1 MDFSRKYRITKTK
14 EFAEVYNLGKWFN
27 SPLIDVSVKSN
38 TLGITRLGLSVSK
51 SVGSAH
57 KRNLIKRRLRSL
69 FISTHN
75 IQKGWDIVV
84 IPKKESLETD
94 FKLFRKTFI
103 NSLQYLSVIPITT
116 TNSEDLNEK

>member
-1 MDFSRKYRITKTK
+1 MNFSRKYRITKTK
-14 EFAEVYNLGKWFN
+14 EFIEVYNLGNWFN

-51 SVGSAH
+51 SVGSAY
-57 KRNLIKRRLRSL
+57 KRNLVKRRLRSL
-69 FISTHN
+69 FISTNN

-116 TNSEDLNEK
+116 INSEDLNEK

>member
-1 MDFSRKYRITKTK
+1 MNFSRKYRITKTK
-14 EFAEVYNLGKWFN
+14 EFIEVYNLGNWFN

-51 SVGSAH
+51 SVGSAY
-57 KRNLIKRRLRSL
+57 KRNLVKRRLRSL
-69 FISTHN
+69 FISTNN

>member
-1 MDFSRKYRITKTK
+1 MG
-14 EFAEVYNLGKWFN
+14 NWFN

-51 SVGSAH
+51 SVGSAY
-57 KRNLIKRRLRSL
+57 KRNLVKRRLRSL
-69 FISTHN
+69 FISTNN

-116 TNSEDLNEK
+116 INSEDLNEK

>member
-1 MDFSRKYRITKTK
+1 LNFSRKYRITKTK
-14 EFAEVYNLGKWFN
+14 EFIEVYNLGNWFN

-51 SVGSAH
+51 SVGSAY
-57 KRNLIKRRLRSL
+57 KRNLVKRRLRSL
-69 FISTHN
+69 FISTNN

>member
-14 EFAEVYNLGKWFN
+14 DYREVYNLGNWFN
-27 SPLIDVSVKSN
+27 SPLLDVSAKSN

-57 KRNLIKRRLRSL
+57 ERNLVKRRLRNL
-69 FISTHN
+69 FISTDN
-75 IQKGWDIVV
+75 IKKGWDIVV
-84 IPKKESLETD
+84 IPKKESLETN

-103 NSLQYLSVIPITT
+103 DSLQFLSVIPRSTI
-116 TNSEDLNEK
+116 NSEDVNEK